1 MHKVDEA
8 HIAGSINNGIYSYGN
23 ARLIDRSCAKRL
35 PIGDSSF
42 EWAIAHSV
50 VIDKTM
56 LIADI
61 LDSGYKAML
70 FCRPRRFGK
79 TFNMSML
86 KSFFEVGPGESP
98 ASGSIFEGTHI
109 WEARDGAYRA
119 HLEAYPVV
127 SLSLRAA
134 KGMDW
139 DAAFGAI
146 GGAIADEYNRHDY
159 LLDGD
164 CLNLM
169 ERDYFMRIGGRKAST
184 SDLVASLVSLTRFL
198 ARYHERNAV
207 LLIDEY
213 DAPVMAG
220 YTAPNGGYYSEV
232 VAFLKSWLT
241 AALKD
246 NDALAFACMTGV
258 QRISKESIFS
268 DLNNLLVSTALSDD
282 SDERFGFTRDEVE
295 ALAEYM
301 GYPGCVQEAEEWY
314 DGYHFGSVDV
324 FNPWSI
330 LNYFYRDCT
339 AGVYWLNTSSN
350 EVVGEAI
357 RHADERTLRE
367 MYTLAEEGGTVVE
380 PLDLGVIFPDVG
392 VRREAVWSMLYL
404 SGYLTTDDTEMP
416 DDPWR
421 ERALRI
427 PNREIARL
435 FTKEIPL
442 RFAQSPEGGRN
453 VRDFHRALREGD
465 AGELERVLGMLV
477 AESVSYFDL
486 TSENSAHM
494 MLLGLCF
501 GIEGYAGPR
510 SNREAGSGRFDIQI
524 HPEDVSGVP
533 PVRGKRPII
542 TIEVKFSK
550 DANVSDGELRNLA
563 EVALGQIES
572 KGYDSGCANDTS
584 DGCARWGI
592 AFQGKRVAAVCETLQ
607 MLH

>member
-1 MHKVDEA
+1 MVQSIQTVSGKASSIHKVDEA
-8 HIAGSINNGIYSYGN
+8 HIVGSLSNGIYSYGS
-23 ARLIDRSCAKRL
+23 ARLIDRTAAKRL

-42 EWAIAHSV
+42 DWAAAHSV

-79 TFNMSML
+79 TINMSML
-86 KSFFEVGPGESP
+86 KSFFEIGQDENP
-98 ASGSIFEGTHI
+98 AKASAFEGTHI
-109 WEARDGAYRA
+109 WEAESGAYRL
-119 HLEAYPVV
+119 HNEAYPVV
-127 SLSLRAA
+127 SLSLRTA

-139 DAAFGAI
+139 NSALGAI
-146 GGAIADEYNRHDY
+146 ESAIADKYNRHSY
-159 LLDGD
+159 LLSGD
-164 CLNLM
+164 CLNPM
-169 ERDYFMRIGGRKAST
+169 ERDYFMRIGGRQASDSET
-184 SDLVASLVSLTRFL
+184 IASLASLTRFL
-198 ARYHERNAV
+198 ARYHSKNAV

-232 VAFLKSWLT
+232 VSFLKSWLT
-241 AALKD
+241 GALKD

-268 DLNNLLVSTALSDD
+268 DLNNLVVSTALSGD

-301 GYPGCVQEAEEWY
+301 GHSECVQEAEEWY
-314 DGYHFGSVDV
+314 DGYHFGSVNV

-330 LNYFYRDCT
+330 LNYFYRDCA
-339 AGVYWLNTSSN
+339 AGVYWLNTPSN
-350 EVVGEAI
+350 AVVGEAI

-367 MYTLAEEGGTVVE
+367 MYALAEEGGTVVE
-380 PLDLGVIFPDVG
+380 PLDLSVIFPDVG

-404 SGYLTTDDTEMP
+404 SGCLTTDDTEMP

-453 VRDFHRALREGD
+453 QWF
-465 AGELERVLGMLV
+465 
-477 AESVSYFDL
+477 
-486 TSENSAHM
+486 
-494 MLLGLCF
+494 
-501 GIEGYAGPR
+501 
-510 SNREAGSGRFDIQI
+510 
-524 HPEDVSGVP
+524 
-533 PVRGKRPII
+533 
-542 TIEVKFSK
+542 
-550 DANVSDGELRNLA
+550 
-563 EVALGQIES
+563 
-572 KGYDSGCANDTS
+572 
-584 DGCARWGI
+584 
-592 AFQGKRVAAVCETLQ
+592 
-607 MLH
+607 